1 MSVALTLCSEGDR
14 SWGSGPGLRSA
25 LFSRIG
31 VAAEVLLDASVT
43 LGVGADVA
51 DDDWS
56 RFIISLFVRRRGGA
70 SVIDDVTVGV
80 VRNGRAVR
88 ASVSSFALPRERRRL
103 TKKNR
108 KMAETAMTAMGT
120 AIATA
125 LTELL

>member
-1 MSVALTLCSEGDR
+1 MSVALTLCSG
-14 SWGSGPGLRSA
+14 
-25 LFSRIG
+25 IG
-31 VAAEVLLDASVT
+31 VAAEILLEASVT

-88 ASVSSFALPRERRRL
+88 ASVDSSFALPRERRRL